1 MKNLTLVVL
10 TALLAIVVAGAQK
23 RSSQKK
29 EDGPQ
34 PPMVDPGGPAT
45 PPSDAIVLFDGKD
58 LSNWVMSDGQPRD
71 WTLQDGAMI
80 CRTGTGDLHT
90 RLKFR
95 SAQIHLEFNV
105 PSMPGHSGQARGN
118 SGVMLHARGNEIQIL
133 DSYQNPTYADGVCG
147 AFYGVASP
155 LVNAYR
161 RAGEWQTYDIVFHAP
176 RCGAGGQAQTPGSL
190 TLLRNGV
197 LVQDHVP
204 AAPRGGCVEEGPLI
218 LQDHNGFAGKR
229 VPPGATMKAPVTPM
243 RFRNIWLRRL
253 EQ

>member
-1 MKNLTLVVL
+1 VKKLIVVL
-10 TALLAIVVAGAQK
+10 TALLAFVVAGAQK
-23 RSSQKK
+23 KGSQKR

-34 PPMVDPGGPAT
+34 PVVVEPGGPDRA
-45 PPSDAIVLFDGKD
+45 PSDAVVLFNGKD
-58 LSNWVMSDGQPRD
+58 LSNWVASDGQPAA
-71 WTLQDGAMI
+71 WTVQDGTLV
-80 CRTGTGDLHT
+80 CRTGAGDLHS
-90 RLKFR
+90 RVKFR
-95 SAQIHLEFNV
+95 SAQIHVEFNV

-133 DSYQNPTYADGVCG
+133 DSYENPTYGDGVCG
-147 AFYGVASP
+147 GFYGVAPP

-161 RAGEWQTYDIVFHAP
+161 RPGEWQTYEIIYHAP
-176 RCGAGGQAQTPGSL
+176 ECGPGGQVKTPGSL

-204 AAPRGGCVEEGPLI
+204 AAPRSGCLEEGPLV
-218 LQDHNGFAGKR
+218 LQDHNGFAGKP

-253 EQ
+253 SK